1 MMISIFIIAHL
12 LADFFFQTA
21 DMANRKKKEGK
32 SLLLHSFLYFFI
44 FLLAYLLVIDLQ
56 YLYIP
61 LLVLSAFHILIDFF
75 KEKIEIKFIENSS
88 RKSIFFTSFL
98 IDQSLHFLTILFV
111 YYYFRLEEHG
121 NAFYS
126 LYQNS
131 KNFHNGTF
139 YVLMFL
145 IVLSPTS
152 VFIKKMFLLIPQ
164 KRMKEVMNENL
175 RIGSLIG
182 QLERIIIVLFLLN
195 DQYGA
200 IGLVLT
206 AKSIARFK
214 QMEDKDF
221 AEKYLVGT
229 LASLLI
235 ALLTTMF
242 LKNYLI

>member
-1 MMISIFIIAHL
+1 MILSIFIIAHL

-21 DMANRKKKEGK
+21 NMAEKKKREFK
-32 SLLLHSFLYFFI
+32 TLLMHSFLYFFI
-44 FLLAYLLVIDLQ
+44 FLLAHLLIIDLQ
-56 YLYIP
+56 YVYIP
-61 LLVLSAFHILIDFF
+61 LFVLSSLHFIIDFL
-75 KEKIEIKFIENSS
+75 KEKIERKYLENSS
-88 RKSIFFTSFL
+88 RKNIFFASFL
-98 IDQSLHFLTILFV
+98 IDQSLHFLSILFV
-111 YYYFRLEEHG
+111 YCYFHLEEHG
-121 NAFYS
+121 NTFYS
-126 LYQNS
+126 LHQSS
-131 KNFHNGTF
+131 KEFHNGF
-139 YVLMFL
+139 LYLLMFL

-152 VFIKKMFLLIPQ
+152 VFIKKLFSLISE
-164 KRMKEVMNENL
+164 KIVKENLNENL
-175 RIGSLIG
+175 KIGSLIG

-195 DQYGA
+195 HQYGA

-235 ALLTTMF
+235 ALVTTMF